1 MRFKGFSFLLFSE
14 HIGGNKKINLGF
26 IWDILE
32 TLENRRVWRSRGF
45 AEFSGLF
52 FPYLYVLVH
61 YGYVFLLY
69 KLHSFS
75 RAKM

>member
-1 MRFKGFSFLLFSE
+1 MGFEGFLFILYSERMRGY
-14 HIGGNKKINLGF
+14 KKVRLGF

-32 TLENRRVWRSRGF
+32 TLEKMRVWRSRGF

-52 FPYLYVLVH
+52 FPYLYVFIQ

-69 KLHSFS
+69 KLNSFS